1 MKYTEQELLEQ
12 ENKARARFENNYAE
26 KADIKVVKWTNERYF
41 FIDACVTSGNT
52 NCYLELKERLVDI
65 DKYKSVLIEKSK
77 VDIMITKTKDK
88 DVIPLLICM
97 YQDNKCIAFNLKTTK
112 PIENVNI
119 TMQATNY
126 TNNKKLKDVY
136 MYKIED
142 AIIIN

>member
-12 ENKARARFENNYAE
+12 ENKARNRFEQDYST
-26 KADIKVVKWTNERYF
+26 KLDIKVVKWIEERYA

-97 YQDNKCIAFNLKTTK
+97 YQDNKCIAFNLKTTR
-112 PIENVNI
+112 PLEEVNI

-136 MYKIED
+136 MYSISD
-142 AIIIN
+142 AIIIS